1 MQIVALAMGLFAEG
15 GGFPIRP
22 EILLLI
28 LFAFYFIVMRPVRE
42 EKRQLKS
49 LLDGLKKNDR
59 VVTASGIKATVA
71 SVNREK
77 NEAVLTIDKST
88 KAQMTVTLESIGHV
102 VVDEKK
108 KADETKKAETE

>member
-1 MQIVALAMGLFAEG
+1 MQIVALAMGLIAEG
-15 GGFPIRP
+15 EGSFFPRP

-28 LFAFYFIVMRPVRE
+28 LVAFYFIVMRPAKE
-42 EKRQLKS
+42 EKKRRG
-49 LLDGLKKNDR
+49 LLEGLKKNDQ
-59 VVTASGIKATVA
+59 VVTSSGVKAKVA

-88 KAQMTVTLESIGHV
+88 KAQMTVTLDSIGHV

-108 KADETKKAETE
+108 DENKKAETE